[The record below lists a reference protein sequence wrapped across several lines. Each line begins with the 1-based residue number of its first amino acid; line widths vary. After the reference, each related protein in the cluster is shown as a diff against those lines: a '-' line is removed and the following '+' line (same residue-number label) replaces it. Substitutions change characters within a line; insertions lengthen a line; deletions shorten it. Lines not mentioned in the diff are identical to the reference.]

1 VLDVD
6 GSGEINFYEFVACVY
21 SYGTYTWKGLCQYAF
36 DLFDECK
43 DGELDMA
50 EVEKLVEYLY
60 GGKVSR
66 DGL

>member
-1 VLDVD
+1 
-6 GSGEINFYEFVACVY
+6 VACVY

-60 GGKVSR
+60 GGKVGR